1 MSPLPRHRPHRAFP
15 AAPRRIVDCAFDRCL
30 HCHQPLQPRH
40 PWHMRKTIQTLQGP
54 LFVAGK
60 SKECTNPT
68 CSHPGLHYYAS
79 TVWMLSLPFS
89 TYGLDVL
96 AFIGWQHDREHRQLV
111 EIQRTLNDRGIL
123 INERTVGKLYRQFLA
138 LVAGTHTATRQR
150 LAAAAQKYGGLVWAV
165 DALQPEGHGTLL
177 YLLYEVLS
185 DTPVAAIQLP
195 HARGADL
202 SAWLAPYAALPFAVL
217 GTLSD
222 GDEAIGVA
230 FRTCWPAAPHQLC
243 QVHFLNNLAEP
254 VLEVDHRLRQQMRQT
269 LGDLP
274 PVPTQSLPRD
284 PPPAAATADAFPP

>member
-1 MSPLPRHRPHRAFP
+1 MSPLPRHRPHRSFP
-15 AAPRRIVDCAFDRCL
+15 AAPRRIVACAFGRCL
-30 HCHQPLQPRH
+30 HCDQPLQPRK

-68 CSHPGLHYYAS
+68 CSHAGQHYYAS
-79 TVWMLSLPFS
+79 TVWTLSLPFS

-96 AFIGWQHDREHRQLV
+96 AFIGWQHDHEHRQLV
-111 EIQRTLNDRGIL
+111 EIQHLLNKQSVL

-138 LVAGTHTATRQR
+138 LLAGEQTGTQQR
-150 LAAAAQKYGGLVWAV
+150 LVRAAAQHGGLVWAV

-195 HARGADL
+195 HASGAAL
-202 SAWLAPYAALPFAVL
+202 SAWLAPYALWPFAVL

-230 FRTCWPAAPHQLC
+230 FRACWPQAPHQLC

-254 VLEVDHRLRQQMRQT
+254 VLEVDHRFRQQLRQT

-274 PVPTQSLPRD
+274 PVPTQ
-284 PPPAAATADAFPP
+284 PPPLGSSPAPLTADAFPP